1 MMGFDQHQKT
11 TSLLFA
17 RALADRDYAAPHTIC
32 SSEYRS
38 RFDAD
43 FLAREI
49 EEFVPH
55 DLGEIDPIELVE
67 YGGFPF
73 IYIHLGGDV
82 YSEAIVINSFVNENG
97 QLKIA
102 SFEFGRP

>member
-17 RALADRDYAAPHTIC
+17 RALADRDYAAAHAIC
-32 SSEYRS
+32 SSEYQD
-38 RFDAD
+38 RFNAD
-43 FLAREI
+43 FLAREFEGI
-49 EEFVPH
+49 VPL
-55 DLGEIDPIELVE
+55 DWGEIDPIELVE
-67 YGGFPF
+67 HGGFPF

-82 YSEAIVINSFVNENG
+82 YSEAIIINSFVNENG